1 MMEEIWRL
9 LPGELRDKLHALPDE
24 VIDGLEEIRLRTNR
38 PVELIVLQQS
48 YFMTRHGELSKN
60 PQRGWT
66 FTQDLAIKVLNVISD
81 HSLYALEDQLK
92 NGYITVSGGHR
103 VGMAGK
109 VVTKDGRVEGIREIV
124 SFNIRVAREKKGV
137 AHPLIPFLLDSNRWL
152 HTLIISPPQC
162 GKTTLLR
169 DLARLISYGN
179 RYISGKKVGIVD
191 ERSEIAGCW
200 RGIPQNDVGI
210 RTDVLDACPKAEGM
224 MMMIRSMSPDVI
236 VTDELGREE
245 DVMAVREVLN
255 AGVILMTSA
264 HGKNLEDLRKRPI
277 LSQMIDMGVFERF
290 IVLSRRRGAGTVE
303 GVYDEHGQSL
313 LKEPISC

>member
-1 MMEEIWRL
+1 MDEIWRL
-9 LPGELRDKLHALPDE
+9 LPGELRDKLNTLPDGTRE
-24 VIDGLEEIRLRTNR
+24 ELEEIRLRTNR
-38 PVELIVLQQS
+38 PVELFVKQQS
-48 YFMTRHGELSKN
+48 YFITSRGQLSKN
-60 PQRGWT
+60 PQQGWI
-66 FTQDLAIKVLNVISD
+66 FSRDLATKVLNVISD

-92 NGYITVSGGHR
+92 NGYITVNGGHR

-109 VVTKDGRVEGIREIV
+109 VVTKDGRVEGIKEIV

-137 AHPLIPFLLDSNRWL
+137 AHPLIPYLIDSGRWL
-152 HTLIISPPQC
+152 HTLIVSPPQC

-200 RGIPQNDVGI
+200 RGIPQKDVGI

-236 VTDELGREE
+236 VTDELGRDE
-245 DVMAVREVLN
+245 DVRAVREVLN

-264 HGKNLEDLRKRPI
+264 HGKDLEDLRKRPI
-277 LSQMIDMGVFERF
+277 LSRMIDMEIFERF
-290 IVLSRRRGAGTVE
+290 VVLSRRRGAGTVE
-303 GVYDEHGQSL
+303 GIFDKNGRSL
-313 LKEPISC
+313 LKESISC